1 MKVDG
6 GKMIAAFAACAVLCA
21 CGGAFAAAKQ
31 PDIDAQIKQQ
41 EREFEKI
48 QKQISQNQKKLTET
62 AKREKSVANQLN
74 ALSQKI
80 TVTQQ
85 RVNIVSL
92 KMQKV
97 KKNIF
102 TLDADIKKM
111 NKDIAAAQEI
121 LKKRMV
127 NIYKYG
133 GVAEFNLLMSS
144 RGAEDALANSYL
156 LGKIAEQ
163 DKKLIDYLTN
173 EKRKLTMTQ
182 EELRKEHSTLKD
194 QNADLA
200 KRNKELKSA
209 ADERNAV
216 LAKVRKDKKLFLA
229 EQEELQ
235 RASEEMQAAIKKL
248 LQQKQKL
255 KAQADAAKRKQG
267 KPVAPTP
274 VYYKGGRFAWPIQGK
289 ITSQFGTR
297 VHPVFKTKITHT
309 GLDIAAPKGTPIKAA
324 DPGEVLYTGW
334 MRGYGQVVIIDHG
347 ANLTTV
353 YAHMSKIETSENAK
367 VTRQTVIGRVGATGV
382 ATGNHLHFEVRVN
395 GDAVN
400 PMKYLK

>member
-1 MKVDG
+1 MAAVRRT
-6 GKMIAAFAACAVLCA
+6 IAALTVCALLCA

-31 PDIDAQIKQQ
+31 SDIDAQIKQQ

-74 ALSQKI
+74 KLSQRI

-200 KRNKELKSA
+200 KQNNSSPPPTSA
-209 ADERNAV
+209 TPCSRRCART
-216 LAKVRKDKKLFLA
+216 RSSSSRSRRSFSGP
-229 EQEELQ
+229 Q
-235 RASEEMQAAIKKL
+235 R
-248 LQQKQKL
+248 
-255 KAQADAAKRKQG
+255 RCR
-267 KPVAPTP
+267 P
-274 VYYKGGRFAWPIQGK
+274 R
-289 ITSQFGTR
+289 
-297 VHPVFKTKITHT
+297 
-309 GLDIAAPKGTPIKAA
+309 
-324 DPGEVLYTGW
+324 
-334 MRGYGQVVIIDHG
+334 
-347 ANLTTV
+347 
-353 YAHMSKIETSENAK
+353 
-367 VTRQTVIGRVGATGV
+367 
-382 ATGNHLHFEVRVN
+382 
-395 GDAVN
+395 
-400 PMKYLK
+400 

>member
-1 MKVDG
+1 
-6 GKMIAAFAACAVLCA
+6 
-21 CGGAFAAAKQ
+21 
-31 PDIDAQIKQQ
+31 
-41 EREFEKI
+41 
-48 QKQISQNQKKLTET
+48 
-62 AKREKSVANQLN
+62 
-74 ALSQKI
+74 
-80 TVTQQ
+80 
-85 RVNIVSL
+85 
-92 KMQKV
+92 
-97 KKNIF
+97 
-102 TLDADIKKM
+102 M

-200 KRNKELKSA
+200 KQNKELKSA

-267 KPVAPTP
+267 KPVAPTRSTTRAAASR
-274 VYYKGGRFAWPIQGK
+274 GRYRA
-289 ITSQFGTR
+289 R
-297 VHPVFKTKITHT
+297 
-309 GLDIAAPKGTPIKAA
+309 
-324 DPGEVLYTGW
+324 
-334 MRGYGQVVIIDHG
+334 
-347 ANLTTV
+347 
-353 YAHMSKIETSENAK
+353 
-367 VTRQTVIGRVGATGV
+367 
-382 ATGNHLHFEVRVN
+382 
-395 GDAVN
+395 
-400 PMKYLK
+400 